1 MEAMRAFLR
10 FASLTV
16 GLGLLVTGTATAQVM
31 EPVPAPPGSQ
41 PMQAPPQRLEP
52 LQREP
57 LLEELGGSRLRLSL
71 GGHALLFD
79 GERARGFDQIETVGL
94 DKPRMALRV
103 NLEARW
109 RLGEVVRLGVAGGL
123 DWTRNTED
131 EDDVPRGGEQR
142 SSALR
147 TGYLEAVLVLGVTRV
162 SSPTV
167 TTDIGL
173 RLAGGG
179 GLSSWVW
186 NDEAELGMHY
196 RMSGAFDVSFLI
208 GRDTANGIGLRIG
221 WSHVR
226 SGPFGPLDLRFDL
239 SGPFLDIGYV
249 HGW

>member
-1 MEAMRAFLR
+1 MGPMRAFLPLS
-10 FASLTV
+10 AMVL
-16 GLGLLVTGTATAQVM
+16 GLGLGGTAAAQVM
-31 EPVPAPPGSQ
+31 EPVPPPPGSQ
-41 PMQAPPQRLEP
+41 PAPPLLEP
-52 LQREP
+52 IEREP
-57 LLEELGGSRLRLSL
+57 LLEELGGARLRLSL
-71 GGHALLFD
+71 GGHALLLD
-79 GERARGFDQIETVGL
+79 GDRARGFEQIEDLGL
-94 DKPRMALRV
+94 DKPRMALRA

-131 EDDVPRGGEQR
+131 EDDVPLRGVQR

-147 TGYLEAVLVLGVTRV
+147 TGYLEAVLMLGVTRV

-167 TTDIGL
+167 TTDLGL

-186 NDEAELGMHY
+186 NDEADLGLHY
-196 RMSGAFDVSFLI
+196 RVSAAFDISFLI
-208 GRDTANGIGLRIG
+208 GRETANGLGLRIG

>member
-1 MEAMRAFLR
+1 MGPMRALLP
-10 FASLTV
+10 FALL
-16 GLGLLVTGTATAQVM
+16 GLGLLAGGTAAAQPM
-31 EPVPAPPGSQ
+31 EPVPPPPGAHAPPPS
-41 PMQAPPQRLEP
+41 LEP
-52 LQREP
+52 IQREP
-57 LLEELGGSRLRLSL
+57 LLQELGGGRLRLAL

-79 GERARGFDQIETVGL
+79 GDAARGFEQIEDVGL

-103 NLEARW
+103 NLEGRW
-109 RLGEVVRLGVAGGL
+109 RIGEVVRLGVAGGL

-131 EDDVPRGGEQR
+131 EDDVPRDGVQR

-167 TTDIGL
+167 TTDLGL

-186 NDEAELGMHY
+186 NDEADLGLHY
-196 RMSGAFDVSFLI
+196 RMSAAFDISFLI
-208 GRDTANGIGLRIG
+208 GRETANGIGLRIG